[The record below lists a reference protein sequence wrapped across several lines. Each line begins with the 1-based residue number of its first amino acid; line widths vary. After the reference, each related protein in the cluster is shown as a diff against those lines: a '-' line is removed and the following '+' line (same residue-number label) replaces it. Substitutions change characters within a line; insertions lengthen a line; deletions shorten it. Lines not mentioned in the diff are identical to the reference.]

1 MDFSLL
7 IQQSP
12 KYFTAN
18 NFIVIDFTLLGKMLS
33 SMVTFIVIFI
43 SFQPKDKV
51 N

>member
-18 NFIVIDFTLLGKMLS
+18 KFFVIDFTLMGKMLG
-33 SMVTFIVIFI
+33 SMVTFLVICI
-43 SFQPKDKV
+43 SFQPKNK
-51 N
+51 